1 MMHTQCCIQN
11 KRLDLYFPEHKLA
24 IEIDEYGH
32 VDRNFEQEHSR
43 QMIIEEKHG
52 SKFIIINPDA
62 SDYNINSV
70 IYQVYM
76 HIKQPIIKSTK
87 KSLIDDLSRELLKV
101 AIEFK

>member
-1 MMHTQCCIQN
+1 
-11 KRLDLYFPEHKLA
+11 
-24 IEIDEYGH
+24 
-32 VDRNFEQEHSR
+32 
-43 QMIIEEKHG
+43 MIIEEKHG

-101 AIEFK
+101 AIEFKWKCVKERLKLIKKIVKNVLPEWKKWLVNNM